1 MLDIGWTELLV
12 IAIVLIVVVGPKDL
26 PPMLRAFGKMTSNLR
41 KMAGDFRTQFDEAL
55 READMDDVR
64 KTISDAKSLNPAN
77 ALRDAIN
84 PLRQMGQEIR
94 DDLQKATAVPK
105 PAESVTSADDPL
117 LTGEVADEATDLA
130 ATSTPQT
137 ATAPVQ
143 PAGTTAT
150 APATSA
156 PVAAAVPVAA
166 VAKPVAVPDT
176 LMSAPEVPVRK
187 PRATRKKAGAETPV
201 TEKAP
206 VKVKAAS
213 KAAKV
218 KPEPTKAAVAKAP
231 AKKAAKPETDVAVAK
246 TPRAPKKAAAP
257 KDEA

>member
-64 KTISDAKSLNPAN
+64 KTISDARSLNPAN

-105 PAESVTSADDPL
+105 PADSATSADDPL
-117 LTGEVADEATDLA
+117 LTGEGADEAADA
-130 ATSTPQT
+130 ATPQT
-137 ATAPVQ
+137 ATTPVQ
-143 PAGTTAT
+143 PVTTAAA
-150 APATSA
+150 APAKPAATS
-156 PVAAAVPVAA
+156 
-166 VAKPVAVPDT
+166 AVPDT
-176 LMSAPEVPVRK
+176 LTSAPEVPVRK
-187 PRATRKKAGAETPV
+187 PRASRSKAETPV
-201 TEKAP
+201 TAEAP
-206 VKVKAAS
+206 VKPVAKKATASAPKAAAKPAAS
-213 KAAKV
+213 TAKPASAKATV
-218 KPEPTKAAVAKAP
+218 TKAP
-231 AKKAAKPETDVAVAK
+231 AKKVAKPDAAVAAVK
-246 TPRAPKKAAAP
+246 TPRAPKKATAP

>member
-41 KMAGDFRTQFDEAL
+41 KMASDFRTQFDEAL

-64 KTISDAKSLNPAN
+64 QTLSDAKSLNPAN

-105 PAESVTSADDPL
+105 PADNVTKSDDPL
-117 LTGEVADEATDLA
+117 LTGEDADEAAEPA
-130 ATSTPQT
+130 APQT

-143 PAGTTAT
+143 PVAGAAAT
-150 APATSA
+150 VA
-156 PVAAAVPVAA
+156 PVLPVSASSKPAASST
-166 VAKPVAVPDT
+166 VPDT
-176 LMSAPEVPVRK
+176 LMAAPEVPVRK
-187 PRATRKKAGAETPV
+187 PRASRKKVEATDVAAVPVSASKPVAKATEAKVTAPKASAAKTPARKTVAAAAET
-201 TEKAP
+201 
-206 VKVKAAS
+206 
-213 KAAKV
+213 
-218 KPEPTKAAVAKAP
+218 AAVAP
-231 AKKAAKPETDVAVAK
+231 KK
-246 TPRAPKKAAAP
+246 PRVPKKATAP

>member
-64 KTISDAKSLNPAN
+64 QTLSDAKSLNPAN

-105 PAESVTSADDPL
+105 PSESVTSADDPL
-117 LTGEVADEATDLA
+117 LTGKGSDEVADVA
-130 ATSTPQT
+130 APQT

-143 PAGTTAT
+143 PAA
-150 APATSA
+150 AAA
-156 PVAAAVPVAA
+156 PVATAAAL
-166 VAKPVAVPDT
+166 AKPAATSVVPDT
-176 LMSAPEVPVRK
+176 LTAAPEVPVRK
-187 PRATRKKAGAETPV
+187 PRASRSKAEAETPV
-201 TEKAP
+201 PAEAP
-206 VKVKAAS
+206 VKPVTKKATVSAPKAAA
-213 KAAKV
+213 KPAPAKTAA
-218 KPEPTKAAVAKAP
+218 TKAP
-231 AKKAAKPETDVAVAK
+231 AKKAAKPDIK